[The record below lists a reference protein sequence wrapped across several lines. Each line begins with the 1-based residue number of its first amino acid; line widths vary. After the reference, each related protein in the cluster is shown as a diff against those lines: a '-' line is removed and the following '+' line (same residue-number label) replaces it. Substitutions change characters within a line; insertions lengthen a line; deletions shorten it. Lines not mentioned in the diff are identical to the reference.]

1 MARRK
6 DHTHEEIRTLAV
18 GILMEH
24 LQSFP
29 PETLS
34 LRKVAQRVGYSP
46 ATLINVFGSY
56 DQLLLAAN
64 AQTLDQLSA
73 RLNNAQTR
81 HPGGLE
87 QLLAF
92 AEAYLEFAHQHRY
105 QWQLLFQ
112 HRMPDG
118 ETVPHWQQQRIDSLF
133 AAIENALSQLA
144 PAAPEAEL
152 QLASRTI
159 WASVHGICA
168 LALDDKLFAG
178 SHIHG
183 TPMMSSLIRHYVS
196 AWCQQHNA
204 PGATNNKGN

>member
-18 GILMEH
+18 GVLMEH

-73 RLNNAQTR
+73 RLDQAQAR
-81 HPGGLE
+81 YPGGLD

-92 AEAYLEFAHQHRY
+92 AEAYLAFARQHRY

-118 ETVPHWQQQRIDSLF
+118 ETIPHWQQQRIDALF
-133 AAIENALSQLA
+133 AAIEKALSELA
-144 PAAPEAEL
+144 PAAPAAEL